1 MKIKENNTN
10 NEILKIQNLEKDLKD
25 VKDKQKNTSTKF
37 KRKAILINHLR
48 YLCSNGITV
57 QEYVKND
64 PFPKIPFELRD
75 SEEFFDYV
83 KFNNYDL
90 VKQGLNKNI
99 SYLYQYDYFKQTPI
113 HWAAKLGYEKMLE
126 MFLSYTRR
134 CNIYDK
140 NGRTPLYIAALNNQ
154 KRCVELLLDKGG
166 NPFLTDKEGKKPED
180 VTTNTDI
187 KILLQ
192 TTSEK
197 PFNELNKEV
206 VPKRYESNIIIM

>member
-25 VKDKQKNTSTKF
+25 AKDKQKNTSTKF

-206 VPKRYESNIIIM
+206 VQKRYESNIIIM

>member
-10 NEILKIQNLEKDLKD
+10 NEIIKIQNLEKDLKD